1 MSFVI
6 AAPEFVT
13 AAASDVANIG
23 STISAANAA
32 AAGPTTAV
40 IPAAADEV
48 SAAITSLFNAHAQ
61 GFQAFSAQA
70 AAFHDQFVQLMNA
83 GAGQYAAAEAANASP
98 LQTVRQDLLNVVNAP
113 TEALLGRPLIG
124 NGGNA
129 GAVATTGTGG
139 AGGTVELL
147 LGASGMNNSAQ
158 AAAFHA
164 PLLQPLN
171 AIAGSFT
178 SATAAA
184 SQGPLVDLLNGVQVQ
199 FNAVQ
204 VQLQDAFES
213 FLSALVAPILTPI
226 RTPIVTPIVDAVVGA
241 IINAFI
247 QSLVSPKG

>member
-32 AAGPTTAV
+32 AASPTTAV

-98 LQTVRQDLLNVVNAP
+98 LQTVQQDLLNVVNAP

-124 NGGNA
+124 NAPTAVTRGLSQPRA
-129 GAVATTGTGG
+129 PGAPA
-139 AGGTVELL
+139 AP
-147 LGASGMNNSAQ
+147 SSYCSAR
-158 AAAFHA
+158 
-164 PLLQPLN
+164 
-171 AIAGSFT
+171 
-178 SATAAA
+178 
-184 SQGPLVDLLNGVQVQ
+184 
-199 FNAVQ
+199 AV
-204 VQLQDAFES
+204 
-213 FLSALVAPILTPI
+213 
-226 RTPIVTPIVDAVVGA
+226 
-241 IINAFI
+241 
-247 QSLVSPKG
+247 